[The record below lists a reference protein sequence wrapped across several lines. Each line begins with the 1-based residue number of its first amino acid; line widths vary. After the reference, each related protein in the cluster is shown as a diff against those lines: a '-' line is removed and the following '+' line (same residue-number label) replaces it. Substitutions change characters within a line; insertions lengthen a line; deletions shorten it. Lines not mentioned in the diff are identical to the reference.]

1 MKITKEI
8 KTGVIAILAIG
19 VLVTGINFL
28 KGNSFFG
35 GDEVYYAYF
44 PNSGGVTVANS
55 IVVNGVGIGKVLDVS
70 LSGNSDSLK
79 KVKITFNIQESDF
92 KIPKGS
98 ILEAGS
104 VDLFNKGLLLSLNPD
119 LSAGFFQPGDAIQGI
134 VSTDITTQ
142 VKSYADPLVKK
153 VQVALTSID
162 KMVNSLSAF
171 WDTTANSQIKGSMKE
186 LQMAIHKLGNVAGE
200 VESMLI
206 SEKMKFSKIMS
217 NVEAIS
223 SNLKESNDKVAAI
236 IGNTKKITD
245 DLVTADFK
253 SVIQHASSTLKNL
266 NAVLDNAQNGNGT
279 LGKLLRDE
287 KLYNELVQTNKAL
300 QNLVID
306 LNVHPERYI
315 HFSVFGAKSKG
326 LSVTDNEEKKLKR
339 LLDSIPE

>member
-35 GDEVYYAYF
+35 SDDVYYAYF

-134 VSTDITTQ
+134 VSTDITAQ

-300 QNLVID
+300 QNLVVD

-326 LSVTDNEEKKLKR
+326 LSVTDSDEKKLKR

>member
-1 MKITKEI
+1 
-8 KTGVIAILAIG
+8 
-19 VLVTGINFL
+19 
-28 KGNSFFG
+28 
-35 GDEVYYAYF
+35 
-44 PNSGGVTVANS
+44 
-55 IVVNGVGIGKVLDVS
+55 
-70 LSGNSDSLK
+70 
-79 KVKITFNIQESDF
+79 
-92 KIPKGS
+92 
-98 ILEAGS
+98 LEAGS